1 VSGEPGA
8 SFRFE
13 VTGGKIVDDTRL
25 DSIVVQWG
33 MEQGLFKIAAQEQVS
48 TAVLDWMKAEMG
60 VSHIEIDPE
69 CQGQWVHIDVDL
81 RGRPFRFEQADM
93 DIGAGEPLNIPIN
106 TALYKNIR
114 WYKDGLPDPT
124 VTTNGI
130 TVPGNYQIWVED
142 MHGCTHTDTITV
154 SLRP

>member
-1 VSGEPGA
+1 
-8 SFRFE
+8 
-13 VTGGKIVDDTRL
+13 
-25 DSIVVQWG
+25 
-33 MEQGLFKIAAQEQVS
+33 
-48 TAVLDWMKAEMG
+48 
-60 VSHIEIDPE
+60 
-69 CQGQWVHIDVDL
+69 
-81 RGRPFRFEQADM
+81 M